1 MKLAELRRQYAQ
13 QAETLQPTHY
23 RQQKVMAE
31 WGQWFGEL
39 GGTVVDFGN
48 RVGEVEALGLKGDG
62 QLAGYVVIEA
72 ADLPAAV
79 AVAKGCPGLN
89 YGGGVE
95 VGSVVAM

>member
-1 MKLAELRRQYAQ
+1 MS
-13 QAETLQPTHY
+13 HY
-23 RQQKVMAE
+23 VLSFRVPGDVTAGPDVEAE
-31 WGQWFGEL
+31 WGQWFGAL